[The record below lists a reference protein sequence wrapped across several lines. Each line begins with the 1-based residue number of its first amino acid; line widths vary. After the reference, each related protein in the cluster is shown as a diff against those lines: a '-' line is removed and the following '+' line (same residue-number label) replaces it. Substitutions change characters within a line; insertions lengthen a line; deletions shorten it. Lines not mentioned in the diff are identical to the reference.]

1 MQGMSS
7 KYTMFALVYESVANP
22 DPYIFTVVPPAM
34 LPYCGLMREIPIVST

>member
-34 LPYCGLMREIPIVST
+34 LPYRGHIQEIPTVSA